1 MDTLQRAWG
10 AVLNGARKVG
20 SLLSVPVLALWDEVV
35 DGASRLSWWL
45 LLALVWL
52 DGVVASWWLWVR

>member
-1 MDTLQRAWG
+1 MDILQRAWG
-10 AVLNGARKVG
+10 TVLNGVRKVG

-35 DGASRLSWWL
+35 DGAPRLSWWL

>member
-1 MDTLQRAWG
+1 MDILQRVWG
-10 AVLNGARKVG
+10 TVLNGARKVG